1 MKRQQVSE
9 SVDVIAS
16 PEVNFPPYAIHN
28 GEGALNLKTV
38 ATNATNHDGVQQ
50 YHIHNIFGYQ
60 SEVATQK
67 ALLKVNPGVRP
78 FLLSRSTF
86 PGSGKHMAHWLGDNY
101 ALWEY
106 MKYSIQGVLQFQL
119 FQVSPNNE
127 NHAVPC
133 SSSFA
138 QIPMVGADT
147 AGFNRNTDEEL
158 ANRWHSLSAFT

>member
-1 MKRQQVSE
+1 MKRQQDAGS
-9 SVDVIAS
+9 SDYIDS

-38 ATNATNHDGVQQ
+38 ATNATGHSGVQQ
-50 YHIHNIFGYQ
+50 YHLHNVYGYQ

-67 ALLKVNPGVRP
+67 ALLKVTPGVRP

-119 FQVSPNNE
+119 FQVYLNLIDFLKAFS
-127 NHAVPC
+127 
-133 SSSFA
+133 
-138 QIPMVGADT
+138 D
-147 AGFNRNTDEEL
+147 
-158 ANRWHSLSAFT
+158 SLSPVR